1 MSGFLPLV
9 FLVSIFSLF
18 GIAWIVW
25 DVDPDTATVQ
35 TFVLL
40 ITLVFINIFGFLG
53 LVIYFVRS
61 RFSRRVNPASYI
73 FSCFKVS
80 FFAACLVSL
89 LATLAVLK
97 LVSAF
102 NLFLVFGAVI
112 LFALY
117 VYLGKK
123 KR

>member
-1 MSGFLPLV
+1 MSRFLPFL

-18 GIAWIVW
+18 GIAWIIW
-25 DVDPDTATVQ
+25 DIDPDTAKAQ
-35 TFVLL
+35 TFALL
-40 ITLVFINIFGFLG
+40 ITLVFATIFGFLG

-61 RFSRRVNPASYI
+61 RFNRRINPASYI
-73 FSCFKVS
+73 FSCFKIS
-80 FFAACLVSL
+80 FIVALLVAL
-89 LATLAVLK
+89 LAALAVLK

-102 NLFLVFGAVI
+102 NLFLVFGAVA

-123 KR
+123 